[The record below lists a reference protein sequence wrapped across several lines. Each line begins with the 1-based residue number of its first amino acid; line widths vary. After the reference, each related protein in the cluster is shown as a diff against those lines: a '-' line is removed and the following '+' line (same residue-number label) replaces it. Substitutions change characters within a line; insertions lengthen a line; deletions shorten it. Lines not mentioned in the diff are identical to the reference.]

1 MTQGVVTVQGL
12 NLRDGPGGA
21 ATPPSLDLGVGVEMF
36 ESKAGW
42 TRVTTLKA
50 PIRGGWVSSQ
60 FLSQT
65 VAVATPA
72 PPPPAAPPMPDAPGH
87 PVTVAGGKAITPD
100 GRAFASAYKGGFYT
114 TGRTSLAGWLAGN
127 PPPADLKP
135 SAVRV
140 VRAISANE
148 GLLEAVN
155 SYDNSYMSIG
165 LFQWTCGPATDPG
178 ELPALLAAL
187 KRTWPVA
194 FQDCFG
200 RYGLDV
206 QTATATATTGYL
218 VLNGVVLNTAARKL
232 QLRGPVWAYRFWRAG
247 HHHDMR
253 ACQLSFA
260 AGRMARFLDL
270 KAAGVPIRRWL
281 TSEQGVAL
289 VLDEHVNRPGHVPG
303 TLTAA
308 LAKIGAHDPAGWQ
321 TADEARLIAAYVL
334 ARKATNM
341 TDPIKRAER
350 IADAVNQNTLSA
362 DRGSFVI

>member
-12 NLRDGPGGA
+12 RLRDGPDGA
-21 ATPPSLDLGVGVEMF
+21 VVAPSLDKGLGVEMF
-36 ESKAGW
+36 ESTAGW
-42 TRVTTLKA
+42 TRITTLKA
-50 PIRGGWVSSQ
+50 PIRSGWVSSQ
-60 FLSQT
+60 FLSPT

-72 PPPPAAPPMPDAPGH
+72 PPAPAPPPMPDDPAH
-87 PVTVAGGKAITPD
+87 PVTVSGGKAITPD
-100 GRAFASAYKGGFYT
+100 GRAFASVYKGGFYT
-114 TGRTSLAGWLAGN
+114 TGRTSLAAWLAGN
-127 PPPADLKP
+127 PPPAALKP

-148 GLLEAVN
+148 GLLEAIN

-178 ELPALLAAL
+178 ELPALLAVL
-187 KRTWPVA
+187 KRTWPAA

-206 QTATATATTGYL
+206 QTASPTATTGYL

-260 AGRMARFLDL
+260 AGRLAKFLDA
-270 KAAGVPIRRWL
+270 KAAGVPVRRWF

-303 TLTAA
+303 TLAA
-308 LAKIGAHDPAGWQ
+308 AIAKIGATDPTHWK

-341 TDPIKRAER
+341 THPILRAER
-350 IADAVNQNTLSA
+350 IADAVNQGTLSD

>member
-12 NLRDGPGGA
+12 RLRDGPDGA
-21 ATPPSLDLGVGVEMF
+21 AVAPSLDKGVGVEMF

-50 PIRGGWVSSQ
+50 PIRSGWVSSQ
-60 FLSQT
+60 FLAQT
-65 VAVATPA
+65 VAAPTPATPA
-72 PPPPAAPPMPDAPGH
+72 PAPPPMPDDTAH
-87 PVTVAGGKAITPD
+87 PVTVVGNRAIAPD
-100 GRAFASAYKGGFYT
+100 GRPFASINKNGFYT
-114 TGRTSLAGWLAGN
+114 IGRTSLGAWLAGN

-148 GLLEAVN
+148 GLLEAIN
-155 SYDNSYMSIG
+155 SYDNSYMSFG

-187 KRTWPVA
+187 KRTWPAA

-206 QTATATATTGYL
+206 QTSGPAATTGYL

-232 QLRGPVWAYRFWRAG
+232 QLRGAAWAYRFWRAG

-253 ACQLSFA
+253 ACELSFA
-260 AGRMARFLDL
+260 AGRMARFLDA
-270 KAAGVPIRRWL
+270 KAAGVAIRRWF

-303 TLTAA
+303 TLAAA
-308 LAKIGAHDPAGWQ
+308 LARIGAKDPTNWK
-321 TADEARLIAAYVL
+321 TADEARLIAAYGL

-350 IADAVNQNTLSA
+350 IADAVNQNTLSD

>member
-1 MTQGVVTVQGL
+1 MTQGVVTVQAL
-12 NLRDGPGGA
+12 NLRTEPNGKV
-21 ATPPSLDLGVGVEMF
+21 TPPSLTKGAGVEMF
-36 ESKAGW
+36 ESKGGW
-42 TRVTTLKA
+42 TRITTMTA
-50 PIRGGWVSSQ
+50 PGRSGWVASH
-60 FLSQT
+60 FLSRT
-65 VAVATPA
+65 VAAPTASAPEPA
-72 PPPPAAPPMPDAPGH
+72 PPPMADDAAH
-87 PVTVAGGKAITPD
+87 PVTVAGSKAIAPD
-100 GRAFASAYKGGFYT
+100 GRPFASIYKGGFYT
-114 TGRTSLAGWLAGN
+114 IGRTSLAGWLAGN

-155 SYDNSYMSIG
+155 SYDNCYMSFG
-165 LFQWTCGPATDPG
+165 LFQWTCGPATAPG

-187 KRTWPVA
+187 KRTSPAA

-200 RYGLDV
+200 RYGLEV
-206 QTATATATTGYL
+206 KTSGPNATTGYL

-232 QLRGPVWAYRFWRAG
+232 QLRGPTWAYRFWRAG

-260 AGRMARFLDL
+260 AARLARFLDL
-270 KAAGVPIRRWL
+270 KAVGVPIRRWL

-303 TLTAA
+303 TLQ
-308 LAKIGAHDPAGWQ
+308 LAITKIGATSPAAWRS
-321 TADEARLIAAYVL
+321 ADEACLIEAYVV
-334 ARKATNM
+334 ARKNTNM

-350 IADAVNQNTLSA
+350 IADAVRQNTLSD
-362 DRGSFVI
+362 DRGSFRG